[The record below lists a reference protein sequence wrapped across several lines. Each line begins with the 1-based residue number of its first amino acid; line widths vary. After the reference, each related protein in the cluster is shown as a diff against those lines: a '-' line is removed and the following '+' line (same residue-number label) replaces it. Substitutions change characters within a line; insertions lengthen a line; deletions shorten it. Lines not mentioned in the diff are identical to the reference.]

1 MDISVFI
8 TAFLENLSGYKI
20 TNMAIHHYVR
30 INYYANFKVYST
42 KRVVF
47 LLLLVQ
53 VFLVFLGFQAIMA
66 LIAFISR
73 KQYIFVL
80 IYYMIRCLVISG
92 IILLHILT
100 MQTSNALCHESRI
113 SASRSTNKKIAKI
126 SVQIMSLFG
135 LFVE

>member
-1 MDISVFI
+1 MQISKFNGQKELY
-8 TAFLENLSGYKI
+8 FYC
-20 TNMAIHHYVR
+20 Y
-30 INYYANFKVYST
+30 
-42 KRVVF
+42 
-47 LLLLVQ
+47 
-53 VFLVFLGFQAIMA
+53 FLVFQAITA
-66 LIAFISR
+66 LIAFLSG
-73 KQYIFVL
+73 KQYIFVP

-113 SASRSTNKKIAKI
+113 STSRSTNKKIAKF